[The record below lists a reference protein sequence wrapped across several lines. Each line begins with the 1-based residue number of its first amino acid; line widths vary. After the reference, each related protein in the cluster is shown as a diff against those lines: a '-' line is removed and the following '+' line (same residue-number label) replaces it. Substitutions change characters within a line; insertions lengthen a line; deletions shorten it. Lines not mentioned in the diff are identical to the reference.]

1 MADRLSSSGPIYIQ
15 LLDHFL
21 IAIVQGTW
29 PPGEKIPSVRQLALQ
44 FEVNPNT
51 VQKSLSQLEDLGL
64 AQSQRTA
71 GRFVTTDEERI
82 EEVRKKLALRE
93 VKTFAQTMVQLG
105 VSPDRACQLTRD
117 NWPGEDQ
124 VDPRLR
130 LQEKE

>member
-1 MADRLSSSGPIYIQ
+1 MVDRFSSSGPIYLQ

-71 GRFVTTDEERI
+71 GRFVTTDEDRI
-82 EEVRKKLALRE
+82 EEVRKQLALRE
-93 VKTFAQTMVQLG
+93 VQTFTQSMVQLG
-105 VSPDRACQLTRD
+105 VSPERACQLTRD
-117 NWPGEDQ
+117 NWPDEGK
-124 VDPRLR
+124 VDLRLR
-130 LQEKE
+130 RQEKE

>member
-1 MADRLSSSGPIYIQ
+1 MVDRFSSSGPIYLQ

-71 GRFVTTDEERI
+71 GRFVTTDEDRI
-82 EEVRKKLALRE
+82 EEVRKQLALRE
-93 VKTFAQTMVQLG
+93 VQIFTQSMVQLG
-105 VSPDRACQLTRD
+105 VSPERACQLTRD
-117 NWPGEDQ
+117 NWPGEGK
-124 VDPRLR
+124 VDPRLCR
-130 LQEKE
+130 QEKE

>member
-1 MADRLSSSGPIYIQ
+1 MVDRFSSSGPIYLQ

-64 AQSQRTA
+64 AQSQQTA
-71 GRFVTTDEERI
+71 GRFVTTDEDRI
-82 EEVRKKLALRE
+82 EEVRKQLALRE
-93 VKTFAQTMVQLG
+93 VQTFTQSMVQLG
-105 VSPDRACQLTRD
+105 VSPERACQLTRD
-117 NWPGEDQ
+117 NWPGEGK

-130 LQEKE
+130 RQEKE

>member
-1 MADRLSSSGPIYIQ
+1 MVDRFSSSGPIYLQ

-21 IAIVQGTW
+21 IAIVQGAW

-71 GRFVTTDEERI
+71 GRFVTTDEDRI
-82 EEVRKKLALRE
+82 EEVRKQLALRE
-93 VKTFAQTMVQLG
+93 VQTFTQSMVQLG
-105 VSPDRACQLTRD
+105 VSPERSCQLTRD
-117 NWPGEDQ
+117 NWPGEGK

-130 LQEKE
+130 RQEKE

>member
-1 MADRLSSSGPIYIQ
+1 MVDRFSSSGPIYLQ

-21 IAIVQGTW
+21 IAIVKGTW

-71 GRFVTTDEERI
+71 GRFVTTDEDRI
-82 EEVRKKLALRE
+82 EEVRKQLALRE
-93 VKTFAQTMVQLG
+93 VQTFTQSMVQLG
-105 VSPDRACQLTRD
+105 VSPERACQLTRD
-117 NWPGEDQ
+117 NWPGEGK

-130 LQEKE
+130 RQEKE

>member
-1 MADRLSSSGPIYIQ
+1 MVDRFSSSGPIYLQ

-71 GRFVTTDEERI
+71 GRFVTTDEGRI
-82 EEVRKKLALRE
+82 EEVRKQLALRE
-93 VKTFAQTMVQLG
+93 VQIFTQSMVQLG
-105 VSPDRACQLTRD
+105 VSPERACQLTRD
-117 NWPGEDQ
+117 NWPDEGKI
-124 VDPRLR
+124 DPRLR
-130 LQEKE
+130 RQEKE

>member
-1 MADRLSSSGPIYIQ
+1 MVDRFSSSGPIYLQ

-71 GRFVTTDEERI
+71 GRFVTTDEDRI
-82 EEVRKKLALRE
+82 EEVRKQLALRE
-93 VKTFAQTMVQLG
+93 VQTFTQSMVQLG
-105 VSPDRACQLTRD
+105 VSPERACQLTRD
-117 NWPGEDQ
+117 NWPGEGKI
-124 VDPRLR
+124 DPRLR
-130 LQEKE
+130 RQEKE

>member
-1 MADRLSSSGPIYIQ
+1 MVDRFSSSGPIYLQ

-71 GRFVTTDEERI
+71 GRFVTTDEDRI
-82 EEVRKKLALRE
+82 EEVRKQLALRE
-93 VKTFAQTMVQLG
+93 VQTFTQSMVQLG
-105 VSPDRACQLTRD
+105 VSPERACQLTRD
-117 NWPGEDQ
+117 NWPDEGK

-130 LQEKE
+130 RQEKE

>member
-1 MADRLSSSGPIYIQ
+1 MVDRFSSSGPIYLQ

-71 GRFVTTDEERI
+71 GRFVTTDQDRI
-82 EEVRKKLALRE
+82 EEVRKQLALRE
-93 VKTFAQTMVQLG
+93 VKTVTQSMVQLG
-105 VSPDRACQLTRD
+105 ISPERACQLTRD
-117 NWPGEDQ
+117 NWSDEGK

-130 LQEKE
+130 RQEKE

>member
-1 MADRLSSSGPIYIQ
+1 MVDRFSSSGPIYLQ

-71 GRFVTTDEERI
+71 GRFVTTDEDRI
-82 EEVRKKLALRE
+82 EEVRKQLALRE
-93 VKTFAQTMVQLG
+93 VQTFTQSMVQLG
-105 VSPDRACQLTRD
+105 VSPERACQLTRD
-117 NWPGEDQ
+117 NWPDEGKI
-124 VDPRLR
+124 DPRLR
-130 LQEKE
+130 RQEKE

>member
-1 MADRLSSSGPIYIQ
+1 MVDRFSSSGPIYLQ

-71 GRFVTTDEERI
+71 GRFVTTDEDRI
-82 EEVRKKLALRE
+82 EEVRKQLALRE
-93 VKTFAQTMVQLG
+93 VQAFTQSMVQLG
-105 VSPDRACQLTRD
+105 VSPERACQLTRD
-117 NWPGEDQ
+117 NWPDEGK

-130 LQEKE
+130 RQEKE

>member
-1 MADRLSSSGPIYIQ
+1 MVDRFSSSGPIYLQ

-71 GRFVTTDEERI
+71 GRFVTTDEDRI
-82 EEVRKKLALRE
+82 EEVRKQLALRE
-93 VKTFAQTMVQLG
+93 VQTFTQSMVQLG
-105 VSPDRACQLTRD
+105 VSPERACQLTRD
-117 NWPGEDQ
+117 NWPEEGK

-130 LQEKE
+130 HQEKE